1 MPPTVPQKTKI
12 NGADLLDRLRA
23 SLVRYVVLPSAEAAD
38 AITLWIAATH
48 AQTAW
53 EHAPRLV
60 PKSPEKRCGKSRC
73 QDVIAETCHRAL
85 ITVNATVAAIVRSV
99 GDNPP
104 TLIVDEADTIFGTKK
119 QADNNEDL
127 RGILNAGHQRNRPM
141 FRWDITSHQLEAM
154 TTFAMACLASIG
166 DLPDTIEDR
175 AVVIRMRR
183 RAPGEQIAPYRTRR
197 DGPHLNELRDELA
210 DWVGGM
216 APALHDVVPEMPV
229 EDRAADTWEPL
240 VAIADAAGGNWPH
253 RARSACLA
261 LTEDEPNDGAPGTRL
276 LADLREVWKESEP
289 ELFTTTTILDRLKK
303 ARGKSVVGMGTQS
316 RTDHSDRAGRAAQT
330 VPGSV
335 AEHPGRW
342 GPG

>member
-23 SLVRYVVLPSAEAAD
+23 ALVRYVVLPSAEAAD

-60 PKSPEKRCGKSRC
+60 LKSPEKRCGKSRC

-104 TLIVDEADTIFGTKK
+104 TLIVDEADTIF
-119 QADNNEDL
+119 
-127 RGILNAGHQRNRPM
+127 
-141 FRWDITSHQLEAM
+141 RWDITSHQLEAM

-175 AVVIRMRR
+175 TVVIRMRR

-240 VAIADAAGGNWPH
+240 VAIADAAGGHWPD

-261 LTEDEPNDGAPGTRL
+261 LTGDEPNDGAPGTRL
-276 LADLREVWKESEP
+276 LADLHEVWKESEP

-335 AEHPGRW
+335 AKHPGRW
-342 GPG
+342 SPGKGLSP